1 MFGLGF
7 EEGGGGLR
15 CGCPVA
21 GGVVEGIHLI
31 VKLLIDNYLIV
42 NMSALGAWNSRYEG
56 GPCYAACMET
66 FVLYVCNHSATTP
79 RSQFAGRAATTPM
92 GESMMMRAGTGP
104 GRCANVS
111 QRNRWVRNSG
121 SWSRSRI

>member
-1 MFGLGF
+1 MRFPSSAAHSRRGRLCYLKRYVQVSANVVFGLGL

-15 CGCPVA
+15 DAIA

-66 FVLYVCNHSATTP
+66 FVLYV
-79 RSQFAGRAATTPM
+79 
-92 GESMMMRAGTGP
+92 
-104 GRCANVS
+104 
-111 QRNRWVRNSG
+111 
-121 SWSRSRI
+121 

>member
-1 MFGLGF
+1 M
-7 EEGGGGLR
+7 R
-15 CGCPVA
+15 DAIA

-66 FVLYVCNHSATTP
+66 FVLYV
-79 RSQFAGRAATTPM
+79 
-92 GESMMMRAGTGP
+92 
-104 GRCANVS
+104 
-111 QRNRWVRNSG
+111 
-121 SWSRSRI
+121 